1 MDQNVASSART
12 AWFAH
17 TARTRYQHRLAP
29 KIGSGEVIEVA
40 LHLDYSISN
49 WKKVATLFQSSF
61 N

>member
-1 MDQNVASSART
+1 VPAQRGFD
-12 AWFAH
+12 H
-17 TARTRYQHRLAP
+17 LARTRYQHHLAL
-29 KIGSGEVIEVA
+29 KIGGGEVIEVA